1 MKKHRVFNCV
11 TCGKD
16 SNEIRHIFSKNSKY
30 LNFYVPGIIFEL
42 SKIWTLENF
51 NFQMILNFKYST
63 FADVLKGLLEIF
75 TVWTL
80 KKKKL
85 KYENFECFKI
95 KFFKF

>member
-1 MKKHRVFNCV
+1 MRFV
-11 TCGKD
+11 
-16 SNEIRHIFSKNSKY
+16 ILYKNSKY
-30 LNFYVPGIIFEL
+30 LNFYVSGIIFEL

-80 KKKKL
+80 KKKL
-85 KYENFECFKI
+85 KYENFECFKT

>member
-1 MKKHRVFNCV
+1 MRFV
-11 TCGKD
+11 
-16 SNEIRHIFSKNSKY
+16 ILYKNSKY
-30 LNFYVPGIIFEL
+30 LNFYVSGIIFEL

-80 KKKKL
+80 KKKL
-85 KYENFECFKI
+85 KYKNFECFKT

>member
-1 MKKHRVFNCV
+1 MRFV
-11 TCGKD
+11 
-16 SNEIRHIFSKNSKY
+16 ILYKNSKY

-80 KKKKL
+80 KKKL
-85 KYENFECFKI
+85 KYENFECFKT

>member
-1 MKKHRVFNCV
+1 MKKYRVFNCV

-16 SNEIRHIFSKNSKY
+16 SNEIRHIFYKNSKY
-30 LNFYVPGIIFEL
+30 LNFYVPRIIFEL

-80 KKKKL
+80 KKKTEIWKL
-85 KYENFECFKI
+85 WMF
-95 KFFKF
+95 